1 MIKSILV
8 IAAEYLIG
16 CLNGAL
22 LYSYAFRHQDIRQY
36 GSGNAGSTNVLRV
49 YGLGP
54 ALCVFAFDAIKGV
67 LGMLLCYNVLG
78 KDNDL
83 LVVACA
89 LAIVCGHNWPIFTNY
104 KGGKGIATT
113 FGIALTMNPWIAVP
127 AFTMAMLIL
136 AVTRIMALGTVTAVL
151 AGAIAVWVFPNQPLY
166 ARITI
171 PILFLM
177 TAYQHRGNIARIIR
191 GEENKF
197 EFGKKE

>member
-1 MIKSILV
+1 MLKNIVMLI
-8 IAAEYLIG
+8 AEYCIG

-22 LYSYAFRHQDIRQY
+22 LYSYAFKHQDIRQY

-49 YGLGP
+49 YGLAP

-67 LGMLLCYNVLG
+67 LGMLLCYKVCG
-78 KDNDL
+78 RGDL
-83 LVVACA
+83 IVTLCA
-89 LAIVCGHNWPIFTNY
+89 LAIVCGHNWPVFTHY

-136 AVTRIMALGTVTAVL
+136 AITRIMALGTVTAVL
-151 AGAIAVWVFPNQPLY
+151 AGAVAVWIFPDQPLY

-177 TAYQHRGNIARIIR
+177 TAYQHRGNIVRIIK
-191 GEENKF
+191 GQENKF